1 MGPLSQAEGGNP
13 ALVGVFHTVRVFLL
27 FLLVPLLARLYPRAM
42 RLEFLENG
50 PIRVEGRRF
59 VVRVGEKEE
68 VLERPRVF
76 LCRCGG
82 SANKPFCDGTHKRLG
97 FQAAGGVL
105 EVEEA

>member
-1 MGPLSQAEGGNP
+1 
-13 ALVGVFHTVRVFLL
+13 
-27 FLLVPLLARLYPRAM
+27 M

-50 PIRVEGRRF
+50 PIRVEGKRF

-82 SANKPFCDGTHKRLG
+82 SGNKPFCDGAHKRIG
-97 FQAAGGVL
+97 FQAPGGVPATRGRL
-105 EVEEA
+105 RGLWARCATASSASGA

>member
-1 MGPLSQAEGGNP
+1 
-13 ALVGVFHTVRVFLL
+13 
-27 FLLVPLLARLYPRAM
+27 M

-50 PIRVEGRRF
+50 PIRLEGKGFRLRIGD
-59 VVRVGEKEE
+59 REE

-82 SANKPFCDGTHKRLG
+82 SANKPFCDGAHKRLG
-97 FQAAGGVL
+97 FQAEGGVL